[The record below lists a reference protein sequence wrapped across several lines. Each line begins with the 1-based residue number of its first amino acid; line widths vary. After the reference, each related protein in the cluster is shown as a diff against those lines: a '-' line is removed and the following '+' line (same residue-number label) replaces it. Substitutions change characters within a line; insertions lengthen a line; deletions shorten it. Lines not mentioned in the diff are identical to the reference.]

1 MSFVQCYSNETDC
14 HFFYDGGHMAGLVGA
29 IKAKWYFVHPI
40 DKTAAGVCL
49 DPRHRRT
56 PACARPQATH
66 PLQLLG
72 CPERGP
78 GGTAVTS
85 R

>member
-1 MSFVQCYSNETDC
+1 MSSGKNRSNETDC
-14 HFFYDGGHMAGLVGA
+14 HFNCDDKQMAGPAGA

-49 DPRHRRT
+49 DPRHRGRRSA
-56 PACARPQATH
+56 PSSQRPH

-72 CPERGP
+72 RPECEPVALR
-78 GGTAVTS
+78 
-85 R
+85 